1 MKLCKAYDS
10 YSSILHLRRNN
21 LTLTLTPTLTLTL
34 HSQPQ
39 LLAQSLVRPPVPQL
53 VLLAAVPEFTALLAL
68 LQLLQGHIPVTTG
81 VIAKTYQ
88 LSLSFVC
95 ELVSLVCVCELCYKS
110 IQTGIAVRSCPIV
123 NNSLVQEERLNLRVV

>member
-88 LSLSFVC
+88 LSLSSS
-95 ELVSLVCVCELCYKS
+95 SLVCVCELCYKS